1 MFLFGLTN
9 AGVPLHG
16 LEPGIWAL
24 PAATLIGRPIGILAG
39 SELAAAAGLLRIARV
54 GWRELLVVGCTTS
67 IGLTTAL
74 FFSTAVLPTGP
85 LLLQMETG
93 ALMTAAGVAVAF
105 VAARLLRVG
114 RYHAP
119 SIHGG
124 KS

>member
-1 MFLFGLTN
+1 MSSRRAF
-9 AGVPLHG
+9 VCS
-16 LEPGIWAL
+16 
-24 PAATLIGRPIGILAG
+24 IGIVGIDAFASRALSASG
-39 SELAAAAGLLRIARV
+39 AARV
-54 GWRELLVVGCTTS
+54 GWRELLVVGCTAS

-105 VAARLLRVG
+105 AAARLLGVG